1 MKRCEAPIFLKLC
14 TLFVLVGQTSGHAQ
28 SVHSYQNINIA
39 MQAIRQAHGVLTGL
53 EIPAT
58 DEANKKPVTFDPSGR
73 DIARVFDSVVAR
85 RPAYSWS
92 LNDGVYD
99 VYPKQQGES
108 LSRLNV
114 AAFVLTDSTLDE
126 AQAALFNLPEVKE
139 WLTAHHAARG
149 GGGAGHSGLGPGPAG
164 PFPQPKRVSLTVTN
178 VRLYTILNQLISKF
192 GRTQWII
199 GHVPVEGQYDEYVS
213 IEP

>member
-1 MKRCEAPIFLKLC
+1 MKRYKAPVLSKLC
-14 TLFVLVGQTSGHAQ
+14 TLLVLVGQTSGHAQ

-39 MQAIRQAHGVLTGL
+39 IQAIRQAHDVLTGL

-58 DEANKKPVTFDPSGR
+58 DEANKNPVTFDPSGQ

-92 LNDGVYD
+92 LKDGVYD

-108 LSRLNV
+108 LSQLNV

-126 AQAALFNLPEVKE
+126 AQAVLFNLPEVKG
-139 WLTAHHAARG
+139 WLAAHHAARG
-149 GGGAGHSGLGPGPAG
+149 GGGEYSGLGPGPAG

-178 VRLYTILNQLISKF
+178 VRLYTILNQLISRF

-199 GHVPVEGQYDEYVS
+199 DHVPGEGQYHEYVS